1 LDRLF
6 RRSFTLKETQ
16 CKIVSD
22 CEIGLGIA
30 VDSIRN
36 NRLALEE
43 FLISNP
49 KFEWTLKPCS
59 IPNKPL
65 VANLMAQAAEKA
77 RVGPMAAVAGVL
89 ADLATMD
96 MVSAGCKVA
105 IVENGGEV
113 AVMSDEPTTIAFAA
127 GDEPVSKRFGFRI
140 IESPTGV
147 ATSSGRFSHALSFGD
162 AEAVTIFCRSAGLAD
177 AAATAVCNVVKGS
190 NINGAIEQGI
200 NVAKSIQDV
209 EGALILYKKGYV
221 GTWGKI
227 PQIIKVDPNQ

>member
-16 CKIVSD
+16 CKIICD
-22 CEIGLGIA
+22 CENGLGIA
-30 VDSIRN
+30 IDSIRN
-36 NRLALEE
+36 NRLILEE
-43 FLISNP
+43 FLIANP

-59 IPNKPL
+59 VPSKPL
-65 VANLMAQAAEKA
+65 VANLMAQAAQKA

-89 ADLATMD
+89 ADLAVSD
-96 MVSAGCKVA
+96 IVSAGCKVA

-113 AVMSDEPTTIAFAA
+113 AIMSDEPTTIALAA

-140 IESPTGV
+140 IDSPTGV

-177 AAATAVCNVVKGS
+177 AAATATCNTVKGS
-190 NINGAIEQGI
+190 NIKGAIERGLNI
-200 NVAKSIQDV
+200 AKSIQDV
-209 EGALILYKKGYV
+209 EGAFVLYKGHV